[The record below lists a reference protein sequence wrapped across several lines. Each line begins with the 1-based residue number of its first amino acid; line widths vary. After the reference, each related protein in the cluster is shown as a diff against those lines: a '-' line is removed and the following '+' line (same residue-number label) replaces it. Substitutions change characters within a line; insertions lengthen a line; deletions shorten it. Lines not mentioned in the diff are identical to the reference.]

1 MKFMERVLFLVAGRN
16 GVGNRLF
23 ELDENV
29 HLALVNMAAQEQRP
43 PGELQADLLMSA
55 LAQRETAHALWRRWQ
70 SLSPREQQS
79 GALACLGYTNRQIA
93 ARLGVAEETVKTHIR
108 NALVKFN
115 LHGKA
120 ELRMA
125 LREWDFSNWE

>member
-1 MKFMERVLFLVAGRN
+1 MKFWERLFFVLGLPRGRE
-16 GVGNRLF
+16 NRLF

-29 HLALVNMAAQEQRP
+29 HLALANMAVQEQRP
-43 PGELQADLLMSA
+43 ARELQADLLMSA
-55 LAQRETAHALWRRWQ
+55 LAQRETVHALWRRWQ
-70 SLSPREQQS
+70 SLSPREQQA

-93 ARLGVAEETVKTHIR
+93 GRLGVAEETVKTHIK

-125 LREWDFSNWE
+125 LREWDFSGWE